1 MNEQTKNESKP
12 LFSISGLFSDCF
24 APGRRLRIHILL
36 AIFAFAFALRLA
48 RSFQIERIEKD
59 GVQLLMMAEDIA
71 ENGLDDGFAENPRL
85 PPLHIFL
92 VAAGMRAGI
101 PPEVAGILI
110 SVLSGA
116 LLVFPVF
123 FIAQNLF
130 KTFLPAMI
138 SAIVVAVYPNLARVA
153 AEVLRDPLF
162 QLFSIVAI
170 WMLIE
175 GVKSHKLRF
184 HLVAGICA
192 ALAAATR
199 SEGVEILVA
208 YCLYCACSLA
218 VRAADDPPLRMRI
231 RRTLFSVAV
240 FVVGFAA
247 VSAPLE
253 LAVSRTMSQWH
264 AIDMRIV
271 SIAEAFVK
279 YPKSELDHKI
289 K

>member
-1 MNEQTKNESKP
+1 MKNESRP
-12 LFSISGLFSDCF
+12 AFSISGLFSDGF
-24 APGRRLRIHILL
+24 VPGRRLQIHILL

-59 GVQLLMMAEDIA
+59 GVQLLMMAENIA

-92 VAAGMRAGI
+92 LVAGMKAGASS
-101 PPEVAGILI
+101 EMAGILI
-110 SVLSGA
+110 SVLGGA

-123 FIAQNLF
+123 FIAARLF
-130 KTFLPAMI
+130 RSFPPAMI
-138 SAIVVAVYPNLARVA
+138 SAIVVAVYPNLARVG

-162 QLFSIVAI
+162 QLFSLAAL
-170 WMLIE
+170 WMLAE
-175 GVKSHKLRF
+175 GMKSSKLRF
-184 HLVAGICA
+184 HLLGGICA

-199 SEGVEILVA
+199 SEGMEILVA
-208 YCLYCACSLA
+208 YCLYCSWTLFISAPDA
-218 VRAADDPPLRMRI
+218 PPLRMRI
-231 RRTLFSVAV
+231 RRTLFSIAV
-240 FVVGFAA
+240 FVIGFAA
-247 VSAPLE
+247 VSTPLE

-271 SIAEAFVK
+271 SIAELFVK
-279 YPKSELDHKI
+279 YPKSELDQKI